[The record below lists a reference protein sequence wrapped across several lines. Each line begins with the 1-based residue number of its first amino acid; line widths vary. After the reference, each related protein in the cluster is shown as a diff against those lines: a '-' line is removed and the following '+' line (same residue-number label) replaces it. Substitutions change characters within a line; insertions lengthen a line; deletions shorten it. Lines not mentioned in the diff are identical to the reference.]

1 MNKEN
6 KNILKQ
12 PCNIDIFLSIVY
24 SILIGIYFITLNCIN
39 VLTPV
44 ETYELFTKISYTG
57 FIATAIIIFEIAY
70 KKDSGI
76 GAIYGIE
83 FMILAIHILLIER
96 IVQALKLNTAQFITT
111 TSYIWPIYYCFKAI
125 IIYTKENVK
134 KLKEV
139 SDIAEIIKEEKP
151 SKKVAKKRKK

>member
-6 KNILKQ
+6 ILKRK
-12 PCNIDIFLSIVY
+12 CNIDIFLSIAY
-24 SILIGIYFITLNCIN
+24 AILIAIYFITLNWIN
-39 VLTPV
+39 IVTPV

-76 GAIYGIE
+76 ASIYGIE
-83 FMILAIHILLIER
+83 FMVLAVHILLIER
-96 IVQALKLNTAQFITT
+96 ITQAFNFNKAEFITT

-125 IIYTKENVK
+125 IIYTRENVK

-139 SDIAEIIKEEKP
+139 SDVAEIVKEEKP
-151 SKKVAKKRKK
+151 LKKVAKKRKK

>member
-6 KNILKQ
+6 ILKRK
-12 PCNIDIFLSIVY
+12 CNIDIFLSIAY
-24 SILIGIYFITLNCIN
+24 AILIAIYFITLNWIN
-39 VLTPV
+39 IVTPV
-44 ETYELFTKISYTG
+44 ETYAIFTKISYTG

-76 GAIYGIE
+76 ASIYGIE
-83 FMILAIHILLIER
+83 LMVLAVHILLIER
-96 IVQALKLNTAQFITT
+96 ITQAFNFNTAEFITT

-125 IIYTKENVK
+125 IIYTRENVK

-139 SDIAEIIKEEKP
+139 SDVAEIVKEEKP
-151 SKKVAKKRKK
+151 LKKVAKKRKK

>member
-1 MNKEN
+1 MNKE
-6 KNILKQ
+6 KKDILKEE
-12 PCNIDIFLSIVY
+12 CNIDIFLSIAY
-24 SILIGIYFITLNCIN
+24 AILIAIYFITLNWIN
-39 VLTPV
+39 IVAPV

-76 GAIYGIE
+76 ALIYGIE
-83 FMILAIHILLIER
+83 FMVLAVHILLIER
-96 IVQALKLNTAQFITT
+96 ITQAFNFNTAEFITT

-125 IIYTKENVK
+125 IIYTRENVK

-139 SDIAEIIKEEKP
+139 SDVAEIVKEEKP
-151 SKKVAKKRKK
+151 LKKVAKKRKK

>member
-6 KNILKQ
+6 ILKRK
-12 PCNIDIFLSIVY
+12 CNIDIFLSIAY
-24 SILIGIYFITLNCIN
+24 AILIATFFITLNWIN
-39 VLTPV
+39 IVTPV

-76 GAIYGIE
+76 ASIYGIE
-83 FMILAIHILLIER
+83 FMVLAVHILLIER
-96 IVQALKLNTAQFITT
+96 ITQAFDFNTAEFITT
-111 TSYIWPIYYCFKAI
+111 TSYIWPIYYCFKALM
-125 IIYTKENVK
+125 IYTKENVK

-139 SDIAEIIKEEKP
+139 SDVAQIVKEEKP
-151 SKKVAKKRKK
+151 PKKVAKKRKK

>member
-6 KNILKQ
+6 ILKRK
-12 PCNIDIFLSIVY
+12 CNIDIFLSIAY
-24 SILIGIYFITLNCIN
+24 AIIIAIYFITLNWIN
-39 VLTPV
+39 IVAPV

-76 GAIYGIE
+76 ASIYGIE
-83 FMILAIHILLIER
+83 FMVLAVHILLIKR
-96 IVQALKLNTAQFITT
+96 ITQAFNFNTAEFITA

-125 IIYTKENVK
+125 IIYTRENVK
-134 KLKEV
+134 RLKEV
-139 SDIAEIIKEEKP
+139 SDVSEIVKEEKP
-151 SKKVAKKRKK
+151 LKKVAKKRKK